1 MNTVRVPITNKQILL
16 HENGENVLITV
27 NLENIGRADK
37 AFILTSE
44 VLFINTYLNKVT
56 PLTNETK
63 DE

>member
-16 HENGENVLITV
+16 SENGENILITV
-27 NLENIGRADK
+27 NIENIGRADK